1 MNTATAPSIRQDAQV
16 IGFVSIAHSTSHF
29 FQLVLISL
37 FPWLKTE
44 FNVSYA
50 ELGLLLTVFY
60 VISGVGQSC
69 AGFVVDRVGGRTV
82 LFAGLAL
89 LGVSALVQSQAHS
102 YTVLL
107 IGAVL
112 AGLGNCVFHPADYTL
127 LNQRVTP
134 PRLGHAFSVHGISG
148 NLGWAAAPVFMTSLA
163 GLFNWRIALI
173 AAALVPLSI
182 LAVLLVYRDVLDTSE
197 VRSAAKAAAKKSSA
211 SDVNVFAFLRVPAV
225 WMCLSYFLITA
236 VAGGGIQAFSI
247 PGLRELYGVSL
258 AWATSCFTVYMLA
271 SAAGMI
277 FGGFIIARN
286 VRPERIITG
295 AFIGAGLLAF
305 VIASGAIPPM
315 MTIVLMAGIGFGSGV
330 AGPSRDLMI
339 RAAAPKNATGRVY
352 GVVYSGLDIGMMIAP
367 LAFGAMMDA
376 HQPSWVFVAIGVFQL
391 LAILTAITLGTNN
404 ARKAVNAQ
412 AA

>member
-1 MNTATAPSIRQDAQV
+1 MNTAAAPSIRQDAQV
-16 IGFVSIAHSTSHF
+16 IGFVSVAHSTSHF

-50 ELGLLLTVFY
+50 ELGLVLTVFY
-60 VISGVGQSC
+60 VVSGVGQTC
-69 AGFVVDRVGGRTV
+69 AGFVVDRMGGRTV

-89 LGVSALVQSQAHS
+89 LGISALVQSQAQS
-102 YTVLL
+102 YGVLL
-107 IGAVL
+107 AGAVL
-112 AGLGNCVFHPADYTL
+112 AGLGNCVFHPADFTL

-148 NLGWAAAPVFMTSLA
+148 NLGWAAAPAFMTSLA
-163 GLFNWRIALI
+163 GLFSWRIALV
-173 AAALVPLSI
+173 AAALLPISI
-182 LAVLLVYRDVLDTSE
+182 LAVLLVYREVLDTTQA
-197 VRSAAKAAAKKSSA
+197 RSAAKAAAKKSNA
-211 SDVNVFAFLRVPAV
+211 SDGHVLAFLRVPGV
-225 WMCLSYFLITA
+225 WMCLGYFLITS
-236 VAGGGIQAFSI
+236 VAGGGIQTFSI

-258 AWATSCFTVYMLA
+258 AWATTCFTAYMLA

-277 FGGFIIARN
+277 FGGFIAAKN
-286 VRPERIITG
+286 VRPERTITV
-295 AFIGAGLLAF
+295 AFTTAGLLAF
-305 VIASGAIPPM
+305 VIASGTIPPM
-315 MTIVLMAGIGFGSGV
+315 MTIVLMAGIGFGSGI

-376 HQPSWVFVAIGVFQL
+376 RQPSWVFIAIGVFQL

-404 ARKAVNAQ
+404 ARKAVKPQ